1 MSVMVLKKVA
11 RVIKNKKKRSTK
23 VRKPLPTT
31 IGTFSGT
38 SHSVKLGSYMHTQA
52 QVWSEI

>member
-1 MSVMVLKKVA
+1 MSVMVLKKVPRA
-11 RVIKNKKKRSTK
+11 IKNKKKRSTK

-38 SHSVKLGSYMHTQA
+38 SHSVKLGSYMRTQA